1 MGAGLG
7 RGGWGGRAEQGGSMS
22 ERGSGQYSTV
32 PWLGEGAG
40 AGTGRE
46 GTASWVMVTWDPY
59 PP

>member
-1 MGAGLG
+1 MEGVGGEGGLNREVPCLKG
-7 RGGWGGRAEQGGSMS
+7 EQD
-22 ERGSGQYSTV
+22 STV

-40 AGTGRE
+40 AGAGRE